1 MKLIAG
7 KKSKVRLSEPAGNF
21 FGRAHPEAN
30 TLSHNLQIL
39 PQLIVAL
46 ADLISHFATIEQ
58 C

>member
-30 TLSHNLQIL
+30 TLSHHLQIVRR
-39 PQLIVAL
+39 QI
-46 ADLISHFATIEQ
+46 I
-58 C
+58 